1 MHTIQS
7 ISYNTYHSIDY
18 EGDGTTV
25 SCLVRVHYTLFYPV
39 MSSYGYP
46 YLLPFDS
53 NSNTSSFN
61 EQTTSSSQ
69 KKRGRDRILDTK
81 YEEAAKRFQASPVV
95 QDNPEIISGDGA
107 VPSPELLDL
116 VRSVRFG
123 GVLQE
128 ESLNTESSESEE
140 EVVAQ
145 GAKKMMQRISKN
157 RKRKTLLP
165 TQFGISSPVGWF
177 SRLVELSIKMAEPV
191 STDDG
196 YTIPSDPT
204 EEDDARFVMKQC
216 NIVAYVNSQGHIL
229 DYCGKF

>member
-1 MHTIQS
+1 MV
-7 ISYNTYHSIDY
+7 HSIDY

-53 NSNTSSFN
+53 NSNKSSFN
-61 EQTTSSSQ
+61 EQTTSRSQ

-145 GAKKMMQRISKN
+145 GAKKMMQRISKK